1 MGSQRVGHDWATKH
15 TGERKTMDV
24 LWVVLIISCSY
35 FSVLFLATRKHMK
48 PWVMPGRRQLQ
59 LSATLGRPSA
69 RSLETWGTV
78 GKSHVE
84 EAWPLAFRDK
94 EGHYPLTSLPKA
106 FFSLIR
112 LKFYVADRI
121 GDWDTFL
128 YWDLYLKVSL
138 VDLIPEMPFLL
149 FSKNRRQ
156 RVPLI
161 TSNKER
167 FQKNAAHTEFESL

>member
-15 TGERKTMDV
+15 TGERRTMDV
-24 LWVVLIISCSY
+24 LWAVLIISCSY

-59 LSATLGRPSA
+59 LSVTLGRPSA

-78 GKSHVE
+78 GKNHVE
-84 EAWPLAFRDK
+84 EARPLAFRDK
-94 EGHYPLTSLPKA
+94 EGHYPLTSPPKA
-106 FFSLIR
+106 FFSLIG

>member
-1 MGSQRVGHDWATKH
+1 M
-15 TGERKTMDV
+15 
-24 LWVVLIISCSY
+24 
-35 FSVLFLATRKHMK
+35 
-48 PWVMPGRRQLQ
+48 
-59 LSATLGRPSA
+59 
-69 RSLETWGTV
+69 
-78 GKSHVE
+78 
-84 EAWPLAFRDK
+84 
-94 EGHYPLTSLPKA
+94 TSLPKA

-128 YWDLYLKVSL
+128 YWDIFYLKVSL

-156 RVPLI
+156 KVPLI